1 MAAQIRVR
9 AGTLLINAAEHTGL
23 PVGRGCG
30 RTAHC
35 GDCRMTIIQGAE
47 NLSALTEKEK
57 LLHRIEKFADN
68 ERASCQTKVYGDV
81 QATAAYW

>member
-1 MAAQIRVR
+1 
-9 AGTLLINAAEHTGL
+9 
-23 PVGRGCG
+23 
-30 RTAHC
+30 
-35 GDCRMTIIQGAE
+35 MTIIQGAE